1 MNVWASVYLFWFF
14 FITVYVLS
22 AWLAE
27 KLSLTD
33 PSQITNCSV
42 TFSLRVTV
50 KLRAASKVSEWPS
63 ALRKRHIYSFFFAK
77 AYTEQTHSFI
87 FVFRREPPLPRIAG
101 EWVLEG
107 PQCVYGYAK
116 LLLAYMETK
125 HETVLL
131 DLRVSHPGCIMH
143 QEHE

>member
-1 MNVWASVYLFWFF
+1 MFEQVFICFVFF
-14 FITVYVLS
+14 LS
-22 AWLAE
+22 QFMS
-27 KLSLTD
+27 SLRD
-33 PSQITNCSV
+33 WQRNSPSQIRVRLPTVRSLSV
-42 TFSLRVTV
+42 Y
-50 KLRAASKVSEWPS
+50 
-63 ALRKRHIYSFFFAK
+63 ALQSNYEPHPKFLNDLQRCVRGTSIVFFFA
-77 AYTEQTHSFI
+77 HSFI

>member
-1 MNVWASVYLFWFF
+1 MFEQVFICFGFF
-14 FITVYVLS
+14 LS
-22 AWLAE
+22 QFMS
-27 KLSLTD
+27 SLRD
-33 PSQITNCSV
+33 WQRNSPSQIRVRLPTVRSLSV
-42 TFSLRVTV
+42 Y
-50 KLRAASKVSEWPS
+50 
-63 ALRKRHIYSFFFAK
+63 ALQSNYEPHPKFLNDLQRCVRGTSIVFFFAK